1 VTHAPSANAA
11 SRAESRLSLRS
22 WPWWVLVAASGAA
35 FFSVPVAD
43 NDLWGHVYFG
53 REILSLGRL
62 PAVNQYSYTAP
73 SYPWINHEILAECA
87 FAAMYQRFGAAGLL
101 LLKLALGLGT
111 LGVMARTAL
120 RRTRDPVATT
130 VALVLAASLMSYGY
144 LVRPQIFSFL
154 ALAIVWD
161 WLDAYARDSERP
173 PLWLPPILFTVWI
186 NTHGGVM
193 AGIAVLL
200 AFSALSWWSRSGVA
214 RPWDLTAVAVA
225 SACAL
230 LLNPYGWKLPAFLL
244 GDLLRIREISEWAP
258 IPVFEISNLQ
268 FKLAVVLCAFGALRS
283 TRRALPELAIVG
295 LVALATFRHERHLP
309 IFAILATPHLAAT
322 MSKLAQRIHVRELSR
337 GAVITLAAA
346 VLAIA
351 ALQASAAWR
360 LNRDLGF
367 QIYLS
372 REQFPVDAVRY
383 IERAGLSG
391 NLALSFDWGEYAI
404 WHLYP
409 SCRVSIDGRYTTAYP
424 SDVIERSWRFMTG
437 APGWDE
443 IIADATIALVDR
455 RHGVAGKLAAEGG
468 WREVHADPTALVFVR
483 EETALREPS
492 RALEPQVGV
501 SIFP

>member
-1 VTHAPSANAA
+1 MTHAPGTSVA
-11 SRAESRLSLRS
+11 SRAEWRLSLRS
-22 WPWWVLVAASGAA
+22 LPWWVLVATSGAA

-62 PAVNQYSYTAP
+62 PAVNQFSYTAP
-73 SYPWINHEILAECA
+73 SHPWINHEILAECA
-87 FAAMYQRFGAAGLL
+87 FAAAYQRFGAAGLL
-101 LLKLALGLGT
+101 LLKLLLGLAT
-111 LGVMARTAL
+111 IGVMARTAL

-161 WLDAYARDSERP
+161 WLDAYAGDGERP
-173 PLWLPPILFTVWI
+173 PLWLPPILFTAWI

-200 AFSALSWWSRSGVA
+200 AFSALCWWSRSGAA

-225 SACAL
+225 SVCAL

-244 GDLLRIREISEWAP
+244 GDLLRSREISEWAP
-258 IPVFEISNLQ
+258 IPVVDLSNLQ
-268 FKLAVVLCAFGALRS
+268 FKLAVALCAIGALRS
-283 TRRALPELAIVG
+283 TRRALPELAIVC
-295 LVALATFRHERHLP
+295 LVGVATFRHERHLP
-309 IFAILATPHLAAT
+309 IFAILAAPHLAAT
-322 MSKLAQRIHVRELSR
+322 MSTLAQRVHVRELSR
-337 GAVITLAAA
+337 EAVIALATA

-367 QIYLS
+367 QIYVS

-424 SDVIERSWRFMTG
+424 SDVIERSWRFMNG
-437 APGWDE
+437 ARGWDE
-443 IIADATIALVDR
+443 ILADASIALIDP
-455 RHGVAGKLAAEGG
+455 RHGVAGRLTADKG
-468 WREVHADPTALVFVR
+468 WRQVHADPTALVFVR
-483 EETALREPS
+483 EGTALPELSP
-492 RALEPQVGV
+492 AFDPQGGV